1 MARVKDIMTEDV
13 ITVSPDASIYDC
25 AKLLGEKKIS
35 GVPVVDGDGEVVG
48 MLSEADI
55 MKLIESRDISINLI
69 LPSPLDVLELPVRM
83 KLGLDELANSAEK
96 AASARVRDMMTKSVV
111 TISSEEDISKAAKI
125 MADENIN
132 RLPVMDEKG
141 KLAGIITRGDIIEA
155 I

>member
-111 TISSEEDISKAAKI
+111 TISPEEDISKAAKI

>member
-25 AKLLGEKKIS
+25 AKLLRERRIS

-111 TISSEEDISKAAKI
+111 TISPEEDISKAAKI